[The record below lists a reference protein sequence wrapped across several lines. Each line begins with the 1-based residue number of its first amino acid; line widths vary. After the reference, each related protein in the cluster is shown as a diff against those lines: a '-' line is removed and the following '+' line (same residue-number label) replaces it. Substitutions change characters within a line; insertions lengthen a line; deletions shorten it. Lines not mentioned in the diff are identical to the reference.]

1 MMHRLQV
8 VALALVTSMAVSS
21 SSVAAPIADVANPD
35 EALVE
40 KLESTRTSVEYAPE
54 DLIKVVEQLRT
65 QHGLNVQIAWGVLDR
80 FGIRKDKRVEI
91 RLKDVPLSVLLDNIV
106 REIDPS
112 GAAALGWAVDRG
124 VVLISETTALQRQA
138 ILKAYDVRDLLESGY
153 AIRRFANTPTLGLST
168 TGKEWVGGDQLKES
182 EAKSGGGFGGGGGG
196 FGGGGGGLG
205 GGNIFGDPSGEP
217 SRMEKIDTLVGLITS
232 QVASDTWQE
241 NGGQLGS
248 INVRDGVLLIRQ
260 SLKNHAEIRSVLE
273 LLRSVRPVGLTV
285 DVAIVRVAP
294 QRAAGIRQQA
304 GEKFPVIDGRTADE
318 LAFSASVDGVLF
330 RSTSGTRNGEAAWI
344 SDVTQM
350 DTVAGQHAI
359 VAQQSSEKAPIVGH
373 VHSGLEIIALP
384 LIDADGASATVD
396 VQMAWKP
403 TPQVQFATAGDG
415 TVTAVDRA
423 QQRMRTVS
431 SQSRCK
437 LGDAVVMTIPSTPAE
452 GGASLANDDWLIVR
466 VRAAK

>member
-1 MMHRLQV
+1 MMHRRLAA
-8 VALALVTSMAVSS
+8 ALAVVMSMAVSS
-21 SSVAAPIADVANPD
+21 LTAAAPADVANTD

-40 KLESTRTSVEYAPE
+40 RLESTRTSVEYAPE

-112 GAAALGWAVDRG
+112 GAAELGWAVDRG

-168 TGKEWVGGDQLKES
+168 TGKEWVGGDQLKEG
-182 EAKSGGGFGGGGGG
+182 EAKSGSGPGGGGGG
-196 FGGGGGGLG
+196 FGGG
-205 GGNIFGDPSGEP
+205 NIFGDPSEEP
-217 SRMEKIDTLVGLITS
+217 SRMEKIGTLVGLITE
-232 QVASDTWQE
+232 QVARDTWQE

-304 GEKFPVIDGRTADE
+304 GERFPVVDGRTADE
-318 LAFSASVDGVLF
+318 LAFGANVDGVLF

-344 SDVTQM
+344 SDVTQL
-350 DTVAGQHAI
+350 DTIAGQHAI

-373 VHSGLEIIALP
+373 VHSGIEIIALP
-384 LIDADGASATVD
+384 LIEADGASATVD

-403 TPQVQFATAGDG
+403 MPQVQFATAGDG

-437 LGDAVVMTIPSTPAE
+437 LGDAVVMTIPSTPSE

-466 VRAAK
+466 VRVAK